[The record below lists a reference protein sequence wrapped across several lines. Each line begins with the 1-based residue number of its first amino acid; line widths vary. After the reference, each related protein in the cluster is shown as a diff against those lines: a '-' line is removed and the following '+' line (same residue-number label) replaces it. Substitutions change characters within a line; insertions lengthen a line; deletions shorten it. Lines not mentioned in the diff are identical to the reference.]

1 MELQR
6 RPTSLRRR
14 KTELTAAVGGATVF
28 VHKLCVD
35 PELRTLIPP
44 LTSEECE
51 SLRCNLLEQGCRESI
66 VVWKGRNIILDGYHR
81 YEICQRHGIPFDVL
95 EKDFPNRS
103 AAKIWMIDNQL
114 ARRNVTQYA
123 RSLLA
128 LELEP
133 LLAGQARERQA
144 LGRKLKRSLNSAG
157 CLSKSHETR
166 DEVAKRAGVSHD
178 TIAKV
183 KLIIQKGTEKEKA
196 DLLNPDSNI
205 SIHKVY
211 RRIRRNELKAN
222 TPPFPKKRFAVI
234 YADPPYQFEFTES
247 ECRTV
252 ENHYHT
258 MTHEELKNLPVP
270 DIAGETCVLFLW
282 APACKLLE
290 AASLLNSWGF
300 SYRTH
305 AIWVKNKIGMG
316 HYFRTQHEV
325 LLIGTKGNP
334 PTPAENNRPPSII
347 RARRRRH
354 SEKPEK
360 VYELIEQM
368 YPSFE
373 KVELFAR
380 KTRKGWT
387 SWGNEVP

>member
-1 MELQR
+1 M
-6 RPTSLRRR
+6 
-14 KTELTAAVGGATVF
+14 
-28 VHKLCVD
+28 HKLCVD

-44 LTSEECE
+44 LTSEEFE
-51 SLRCNLLEQGCRESI
+51 SLRRNLLEQGCRESI
-66 VVWKGRNIILDGYHR
+66 VAWKGRNIILDGYHR
-81 YEICQRHGIPFDVL
+81 YEICQKHRIPFDVL
-95 EKDFPNRS
+95 EKDFPNRN

-133 LLAGQARERQA
+133 LLAEQARERQA
-144 LGRKLKRSLNSAG
+144 LGRRLKRPLNSAG
-157 CLSKSHETR
+157 CLSKSRETR

-211 RRIRRNELKAN
+211 RRIRRNELKTN
-222 TPPFPKKRFAVI
+222 TPPFPKKKFAVI

-270 DIAGETCVLFLW
+270 NIAGENCVLFLW

-300 SYRTH
+300 RYRTH
-305 AIWVKNKIGMG
+305 AIWVKNKMGLG
-316 HYFRTQHEV
+316 HYFRAQHED
-325 LLIGTKGNP
+325 LLLGVKGTP

-347 RARRRRH
+347 RARRRGH

>member
-1 MELQR
+1 M
-6 RPTSLRRR
+6 
-14 KTELTAAVGGATVF
+14 
-28 VHKLCVD
+28 HKLCVD

-44 LTSEECE
+44 LTSEEFE
-51 SLRCNLLEQGCRESI
+51 SLRRNLLEQGCRESI
-66 VVWKGRNIILDGYHR
+66 VAWKGRNIILDGYHR
-81 YEICQRHGIPFDVL
+81 YEICQKHRIPFDVL
-95 EKDFPNRS
+95 EKDFPNKN

-133 LLAGQARERQA
+133 LLAEQARERQA
-144 LGRKLKRSLNSAG
+144 LGRKLKRPLNSAG
-157 CLSKSHETR
+157 CLSKSRETR

-183 KLIIQKGTEKEKA
+183 KLIIQKATETEKA
-196 DLLNPDSNI
+196 QLLNPDATT

-211 RRIRRNELKAN
+211 RRIRRDELKAN
-222 TPPFPKKRFAVI
+222 TPPFPKKKFAVI

-247 ECRTV
+247 QRRAV

-258 MTHEELKNLPVP
+258 MTHEELKSLPVP
-270 DIAGETCVLFLW
+270 DVAGPDCVLFLW
-282 APACKLLE
+282 APACMLLE

-300 SYRTH
+300 RYRTH
-305 AIWVKNKIGMG
+305 AIWAKNKIGMG
-316 HYFRTQHEV
+316 YYFRAQHEV
-325 LLIGTKGNP
+325 LLLATKGSP
-334 PTPAENNRPPSII
+334 PVPAERNRPPSII
-347 RARRRRH
+347 QAPRAGH

-368 YPSFE
+368 YPRFE
-373 KVELFAR
+373 KIELFAR
-380 KTRKGWT
+380 PKEPRPGWT
-387 SWGNEVP
+387 FWGNQVRESSTEKNSEESLKKRRRGR